1 VTSPNASAGDG
12 GSTDPPALRLV
23 AIDKSYGA
31 LRAVHDAEL
40 EIRCGSLHAVVGENG
55 AGKSTLLKVGAGI
68 VRPDAGQIW
77 SFGVRE
83 VAYDA
88 RRAQALGI
96 AMVQQHFALFEELTA
111 LENIIIGHEPV
122 RAWRAVGGIDVAMA
136 TERVLA
142 VLQELGVQL
151 PLHAKVATLG
161 VGDKQRLEIARA
173 LYRDA
178 RIIILDEPTAVLTP
192 LEATALYATLR
203 RLVGDGRGV
212 VVVTHK
218 LDEVE
223 THADV
228 VTVMRRGTT
237 LATRPVRHGEE
248 VARLGGE
255 LVGGEPL
262 PELRPRPPLQ
272 AHEAGGVRLRISE
285 LTCGRGLRGVSL
297 EVYAG
302 EIVGIAGVLGNGQSE
317 LIRILGGLLEA
328 DGGELVTGTLEVVHE
343 DRQTTGLV
351 LDASVEE
358 NLVHGQLARFSRWGL
373 VDDARVH
380 AEAMARIER
389 FDVRPR
395 TPETPARALS
405 GGNQQKVV
413 IARAL
418 ARDPAVLVI
427 AHPTRGVDL
436 VAARSLHE
444 QIFAAAARGTAVLV
458 IGADLTELRLLC
470 GRILVMLRGRIVA
483 TLPPSADD
491 ATLGAAML
499 GRDAGAS
506 N

>member
-1 VTSPNASAGDG
+1 
-12 GSTDPPALRLV
+12 
-23 AIDKSYGA
+23 
-31 LRAVHDAEL
+31 
-40 EIRCGSLHAVVGENG
+40 
-55 AGKSTLLKVGAGI
+55 
-68 VRPDAGQIW
+68 
-77 SFGVRE
+77 
-83 VAYDA
+83 
-88 RRAQALGI
+88 
-96 AMVQQHFALFEELTA
+96 
-111 LENIIIGHEPV
+111 
-122 RAWRAVGGIDVAMA
+122 
-136 TERVLA
+136 
-142 VLQELGVQL
+142 
-151 PLHAKVATLG
+151 
-161 VGDKQRLEIARA
+161 
-173 LYRDA
+173 
-178 RIIILDEPTAVLTP
+178 
-192 LEATALYATLR
+192 
-203 RLVGDGRGV
+203 
-212 VVVTHK
+212 
-218 LDEVE
+218 
-223 THADV
+223 
-228 VTVMRRGTT
+228 
-237 LATRPVRHGEE
+237 
-248 VARLGGE
+248 
-255 LVGGEPL
+255 
-262 PELRPRPPLQ
+262 
-272 AHEAGGVRLRISE
+272 VRLRISE

-436 VAARSLHE
+436 VAARSIHE